1 MNHRKNNRRRRNS
14 RNGIAAV
21 EFACAATVLFLVIAV
36 SIEFSR
42 MNMIR
47 HTVDN
52 AAYEGARAGIILNA
66 DANAVIATAEDLMN
80 AVQANGV
87 DVVVSPATIEDDTQ
101 EIVVTVSVP
110 ADQNGFITPKF
121 FAGKSFVG
129 ECRLSHDDI

>member
-1 MNHRKNNRRRRNS
+1 
-14 RNGIAAV
+14 
-21 EFACAATVLFLVIAV
+21 
-36 SIEFSR
+36 
-42 MNMIR
+42 MIR